1 MSEVDQP
8 SCGEPAASS
17 AEAGAG
23 LPDEST
29 ALSARATS
37 TGQAVES
44 SEAAEDAAGALPE
57 ALIGSVSGAQTE
69 VQAASRAS
77 VSGKESLSVWTISA
91 QSLLMTIVIAVFVI
105 TFVVQAFQIPSESM
119 ERTLLV
125 GDYLLVDKLHYGP
138 PGVWDSLMP
147 YEPVRRGDIVVFRYP
162 VRPAEHF
169 VKRVIG
175 LPGDRI
181 HLENKRVYVNDQPL
195 TEPYVHLRRGS
206 YEEFRDNFPANPA
219 PYTDVTASW
228 LRQMRTLVRGGEL
241 VIPPNSYFVLGDN
254 RDNSL
259 DSRYWGFVPRENV
272 IGRPLLIY
280 WSAQAARGADYASPQ
295 HANNWRAGDPDAE
308 AAPQNDKLFFLR
320 PVFERWLGIRWRRI
334 FRLVE

>member
-1 MSEVDQP
+1 VSEVDRP
-8 SCGEPAASS
+8 FHDEPAA
-17 AEAGAG
+17 
-23 LPDEST
+23 
-29 ALSARATS
+29 
-37 TGQAVES
+37 GQAVES
-44 SEAAEDAAGALPE
+44 SEAAGHATGAP
-57 ALIGSVSGAQTE
+57 VSGAQTE

-77 VSGKESLSVWTISA
+77 ASGKESLSVWTVSA

-125 GDYLLVDKLHYGP
+125 GDYLLVDKLHYGS
-138 PGVWDSLMP
+138 PGVFGSLMP
-147 YEPVRRGDIVVFRYP
+147 YEPVRHGDIVVFRYP
-162 VRPAEHF
+162 VRPNEHF

-219 PYTDVTASW
+219 PYTDVTAGW

-241 VIPPNSYFVLGDN
+241 VIPANSYFVLGDN

-280 WSAQAARGADYASPQ
+280 WSARAAGGADSSSPQ
-295 HANNWRAGDPDAE
+295 NADAE
-308 AAPQNDKLFFLR
+308 AAPQNGKLFSLR